1 MSSFGN
7 DYVRT
12 YKEVEIDGHKIA
24 NPSANGV
31 QITRELVQSANT
43 RRTTSAKM
51 VGKVV
56 GIKVTYK
63 FSFPASLTKS
73 QIEQIEGLVINKTFK
88 HTMKVVNEFSKV
100 ETFDCYFGN
109 YSADQYGFIGDK
121 MMNQSLSFEAVEI

>member
-1 MSSFGN
+1 MSSFG
-7 DYVRT
+7 DSYVQT
-12 YKEVEIDGHKIA
+12 YKKVEIDGHEIP

-31 QITRELVQSANT
+31 QITRELIQSGNT
-43 RRTTSAKM
+43 RRTASAKM

-63 FSFPASLTKS
+63 FSFPPSLTKA
-73 QIEQIEGLVINKTFK
+73 QIEHIHNLVINKTFV

-100 ETFDCYFGN
+100 ETFQCYFGN
-109 YSADQYGFIGDK
+109 YSADQYGFINDK